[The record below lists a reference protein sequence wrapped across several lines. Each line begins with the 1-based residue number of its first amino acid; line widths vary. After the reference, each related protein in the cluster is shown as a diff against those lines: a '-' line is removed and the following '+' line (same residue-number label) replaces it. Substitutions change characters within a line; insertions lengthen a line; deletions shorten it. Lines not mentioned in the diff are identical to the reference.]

1 MDTTLVSNPVCKKD
15 STSPQLQF
23 ITSTFNISKKLTP
36 PNRANQQHLD
46 SSRKES
52 FDSSASNLSQTARMR
67 ITAPFNSPDLY
78 RSQKNTYEGLI
89 GTLRVNDYSKIGRN
103 TYSVSEFNEFKNK
116 LLRNHPKMGLS
127 NKDSDK
133 TVIYDFNTYRNM
145 KANAM
150 IKENPY
156 MSSSFSLGKN
166 TMPMLKSHQIKS
178 MYDTL
183 NNQNHKNADLANHLI
198 SNFSQIRHV
207 SFSDLKR
214 FNLMKR
220 RAQNENPLT
229 PSLMI
234 KKLS

>member
-1 MDTTLVSNPVCKKD
+1 M
-15 STSPQLQF
+15 
-23 ITSTFNISKKLTP
+23 TP
-36 PNRANQQHLD
+36 PNRANQQNLD

-52 FDSSASNLSQTARMR
+52 SDSSASNLSQTARTR

-78 RSQKNTYEGLI
+78 RSQKKHYEGLI
-89 GTLRVNDYSKIGRN
+89 GTLRVSDYSKLGRN
-103 TYSVSEFNEFKNK
+103 TYTVSEFNEFKNK

-150 IKENPY
+150 TKENPY

-198 SNFSQIRHV
+198 SNFSQIRQV

-214 FNLMKR
+214 FNLMNR